1 VAFTPSILQAAYG
14 VAIDVEQRA
23 GSLSFHRKAM
33 RPAEES
39 AGRD

>member
-23 GSLSFHRKAM
+23 GSLSFHRKTTAVSLV
-33 RPAEES
+33 A
-39 AGRD
+39 D